1 MDSITHLAAGALTPL
16 AFARAP
22 RLGAVVLFGI
32 VAGELPDIDVLAGV
46 SAQAMLDIH
55 RGPTHSIPALL
66 LFATL
71 LAVLCRAW
79 LRRAARRQEEIPLPG
94 PLPARQKAG
103 DWPFLQIWLA
113 ALLALALHVY
123 LDSMTTFGTRVF
135 WPVSDL
141 RVALPALFII
151 DPLFTL
157 PLLGVLV
164 YCLLGLRR
172 SVQTAGS
179 AAVSKNGRD
188 KTALWARRALVW
200 VIVYP
205 LVCLGLNGFTGW
217 KLNKDLA
224 ESGLNGG
231 AGRVHLTTTPLSP
244 FLWKAVQESEQEYRL
259 ATVSLFGVLA
269 GKEPE
274 FGQAYPRVVADPA
287 THWAALRGSL
297 DICRSYSA
305 FASYPVVR
313 SSVSEPGTGLREI
326 TFEDLRY
333 TPAGADDLSGLYD
346 RGGSMF
352 LLQVRLDDSAGQL
365 LAWRYLSAFDAM
377 DSAGWVE
384 LETPIPLN

>member
-32 VAGELPDIDVLAGV
+32 VAGEMPDIDVVAGV
-46 SAQAMLDIH
+46 SARAMLDIH
-55 RGPTHSIPALL
+55 RGPTHSLPALL
-66 LFATL
+66 IFATL
-71 LAVLCRAW
+71 LALLCNAW
-79 LRRAARRQEEIPLPG
+79 LKHVARKQQAISPPE
-94 PLPARQKAG
+94 PLPACKQAG
-103 DWPFLQIWLA
+103 NWPFVQIWLA
-113 ALLALALHVY
+113 ALLALLLHVY

-172 SVQTAGS
+172 CGKEAGKPTAPGE
-179 AAVSKNGRD
+179 RD
-188 KTALWARRALVW
+188 KIGLWARRALVW
-200 VIVYP
+200 VAVYP
-205 LVCLGLNGFTGW
+205 LVCLGLNGFTAW
-217 KLNKDLA
+217 QLNRDLA
-224 ESGLNGG
+224 DGSNIH
-231 AGRVHLTTTPLSP
+231 VTTTPLSP
-244 FLWKAVQESEQEYRL
+244 FLWKAVQETEHEYRL
-259 ATVSLFGVLA
+259 ATVSLFGVLT

-274 FGQAYPRVVADPA
+274 FGKAYPR
-287 THWAALRGSL
+287 AAAAPELYWNTLRESL

-313 SSVSEPGTGLREI
+313 SSVTEPESRVREI

-333 TPAGADDLSGLYD
+333 TPAGSKDLSRLYD

-352 LLQVRLDDSAGQL
+352 LFQVRLDDESGEL
-365 LAWRYLSAFDAM
+365 LAWRYLSAFDEV